1 MAFVHPHSTPC
12 SKSELEDLF
21 SVPSTQVVEDK
32 GQWIDYQPVT
42 ALSAQSPIE
51 FSIVGGENYLDL
63 SKTIIFLKLKITKAD
78 KSNLDDG
85 EKTAPIN
92 NLLHSLFKQVDL
104 YLNGI
109 LVTQSTGTYSFKS
122 MFETL
127 LNYNPAAKKSHLT
140 GGLYYKDTAGSMDV
154 TDCTDAGT
162 NSGLKTRHS
171 FTKESYVVDLFGPL
185 HVDALFTDRLLINH
199 VNVNFKLTLNPSAF
213 ILMSGEANPN
223 YKIDLQSATLK
234 MRSIKVSPTVQMLHL
249 QEMKKG
255 VTAKYPIRR
264 VDCKTYTIPSGNPSI
279 HKGDLFNGLIPK
291 RVVIA
296 MVDSD
301 AFNGSYTK
309 NPYNFKLNKMTSFS
323 LTVDGEQIPFKPLT
337 LKLSQAKEMNYM
349 EAYQTLFSGTGRLFA
364 DSGIDIDRQ
373 DYNRGYGLIAMDI
386 TPDLCS
392 SSSHFNQKHKGNL
405 SLEVQFSSGLT
416 NAINLIVYGE
426 FESVI
431 EVDYSRHVTFDYSG

>member
-1 MAFVHPHSTPC
+1 MAFVHPHSEPC

-21 SVPSTQVVEDK
+21 SVPSTQIVEDK

-42 ALSAQSPIE
+42 TLSSQSPIE

-63 SKTIIFLKLKITKAD
+63 SKTMIFIKLKITKAD
-78 KSNLDDG
+78 GSNLTTG
-85 EKTAPIN
+85 EKTAPVN
-92 NLLHSLFKQVDL
+92 NLLQSLFKQVDL

-127 LNYNPAAKKSHLT
+127 LNYGPAAKKSQLT
-140 GGLYYKDTAGSMDV
+140 GALYYKDTAGSMEE
-154 TDCTDAGT
+154 TDCTGDG
-162 NSGLKTRHS
+162 NNGGLKIRHS
-171 FTKESYVVDLFGPL
+171 FTKESYIVDLWGPL
-185 HVDALFTDRLLINH
+185 HVDALFTDRLLLNH
-199 VNVNFKLTLNPSAF
+199 VNINFKLTLNSPAF
-213 ILMSGEANPN
+213 ALMSGETSPN
-223 YKIDLQSATLK
+223 YKISLQSATLK
-234 MRSIKVSPTVQMLHL
+234 VRSVKVSPTIQMLHL

-255 VTAKYPIRR
+255 ITAKYPIRR
-264 VDCKTYTIPSGNPSI
+264 VDCKTFTIPSGNPSI

-291 RVVIA
+291 RVVLA

-309 NPYNFKLNKMTSFS
+309 NPYNFKLNGANSIS
-323 LTVDGEQIPFKPLT
+323 LTVDGEQIPFKPIT
-337 LKLSQAKEMNYM
+337 LKLSRASEMNFM
-349 EAYQTLFSGTGRLFA
+349 EAYQTLFSGTGRLFT
-364 DSGIDIDRQ
+364 DTGLDIDRR
-373 DYNRGYGLIAMDI
+373 DYNKGYGIIAMDI

-405 SLEVQFSSGLT
+405 SLEIQFNRGLA

-426 FESVI
+426 FESII
-431 EVDYSRHVTFDYSG
+431 EIDYSRHVTFDFS